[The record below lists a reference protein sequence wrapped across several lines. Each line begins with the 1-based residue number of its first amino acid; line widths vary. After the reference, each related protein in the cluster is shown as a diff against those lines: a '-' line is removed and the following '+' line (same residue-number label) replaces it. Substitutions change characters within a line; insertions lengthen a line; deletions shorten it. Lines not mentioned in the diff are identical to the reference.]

1 MNNELHK
8 KELPE
13 LRSEEV
19 QEVMGRVPPL
29 ILRCGTTVLFSVVVC
44 LVVGSFFFKYPDV
57 VAADMTLSGR
67 YPVAPIVS
75 RAAGKIGLY
84 VSDGEVVRE
93 GALLAVI
100 ENPAKVEDVF
110 RLSFAFRDSSRLSLP
125 EDEGLELGDIQP
137 FYASYLQTLQEYDN
151 YYTLDYYGKKLSA
164 LRTQI
169 DRYRAYGRIVE
180 NQLSTLEAQHRIAI
194 QQYARDSSLFARQTL
209 SPSEHE
215 MSRNALL
222 QSNYSLEVGRA
233 SLENLR
239 IQISELENNVLDM
252 ELQQAEKENLVRR
265 NLRISIEQLTNA
277 INGWEL
283 SYCLRSPIAGKVAF
297 TKYWNDNQ
305 SVPFGEIVFT
315 VVPDGNEELLGKALL
330 PLQRS
335 GKVKVGQRVIIRF
348 ANFPDQEFGA
358 VSGIVSSISLVPS
371 ENNYQVNIAFPNGL
385 TTNYGKSLPVT
396 YEMKA
401 VAEIV
406 TEDLRL
412 IERFFMPLKRILKEG
427 TQ

>member
-1 MNNELHK
+1 MV
-8 KELPE
+8 E

-29 ILRCGTTVLFSVVVC
+29 ILRCGTTVLFAVVVC
-44 LVVGSFFFKYPDV
+44 LVVGSCFFKYPDV

-75 RAAGKIGLY
+75 RAAGKIGSLY
-84 VSDGEVVRE
+84 VSDGEQVQE

-100 ENPAKVEDVF
+100 ENPARAEDVF
-110 RLSFAFRDSSRLSLP
+110 RLSAALKARGGSPVSLP
-125 EDEGLELGDIQP
+125 EDEGLELGDVQP
-137 FYASYLQTLQEYDN
+137 HYASYLQALQEYDN
-151 YYTLDYYGKKLSA
+151 YYALDYYGKKLSA

-169 DRYRAYGRIVE
+169 DRYRAHGRTVE
-180 NQLSTLEAQHRIAI
+180 RQLSTLEAQHGIAV
-194 QQYARDSSLFARQTL
+194 QQYARDSSLFASHTI

-215 MSRNALL
+215 VSRNTLL
-222 QSNYSLEVGRA
+222 QSLYSLEGGRA

-239 IQISELENNVLDM
+239 IQVSELENNVLDM

-283 SYCLRSPIAGKVAF
+283 SYCLRSPIAGQVAF

-315 VVPDGNEELLGKALL
+315 VVPDGKEELLGKALL

-335 GKVKVGQRVIIRF
+335 GKVKTGQRVIVRF

-358 VSGIVSSISLVPS
+358 VSGIVSSVSLVPS

-385 TTNYGKSLPVT
+385 TTNYGKSLPIT

-401 VAEIV
+401 IAEIV

-412 IERFFMPLKRILKEG
+412 IERFFMPIKRILKEG
-427 TQ
+427 AQ